1 MSPFEIFVR
10 IFFLHFSWQPD
21 ESFQTN
27 RKENSIHL
35 RCKLVPEWKQRSALL
50 CKLYFHP
57 AKFDNFKDEKIQSTY
72 VVSLHPNEN
81 REVLC
86 CVNSIFILQ
95 ILTTSKMRKFQ
106 TIKLSDFSYIR
117 KTLYSVSPRPL
128 PATYCCQR
136 KRKLTIISFFYGWH
150 QKKL

>member
-72 VVSLHPNEN
+72 VVSLQPNEK
-81 REVLC
+81 REVLLFE
-86 CVNSIFILQ
+86 VSLNLNVET
-95 ILTTSKMRKFQ
+95 L
-106 TIKLSDFSYIR
+106 FSFC
-117 KTLYSVSPRPL
+117 KVWQL
-128 PATYCCQR
+128 
-136 KRKLTIISFFYGWH
+136 
-150 QKKL
+150 